1 MERWQ
6 IKQMATG
13 KNNPEKLENIVNT
26 IKNIHSSNRIDELK
40 KQTEMLR
47 LDFETIQETLD
58 KNELINARGI
68 KPLLDN
74 VIESSHKLSDYLEVL
89 ELIEKDLLEFEK
101 NYDEF
106 YDYYSNRYLSTIS
119 RTNL

>member
-1 MERWQ
+1 
-6 IKQMATG
+6 MATG